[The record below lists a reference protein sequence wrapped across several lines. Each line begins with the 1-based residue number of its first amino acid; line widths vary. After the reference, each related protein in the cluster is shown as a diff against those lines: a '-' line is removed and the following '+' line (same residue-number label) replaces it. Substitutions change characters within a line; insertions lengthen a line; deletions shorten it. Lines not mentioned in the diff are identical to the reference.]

1 MLGCSLAYTFPL
13 FNRDEEWKDSE
24 VGEKIKDIIPKG
36 KNCHRC
42 DKVRAMGLTPPDPI
56 VKGVTNASGT
66 AERCI
71 LHAAAQT
78 AAFNPDIVSEDGSFV
93 SISITGHAPV
103 GGEPRAKAAIVAYDG
118 PARASTSAVTPGIK
132 DTFAA
137 SRGYHN
143 GYDYRVQSQGHGLKF
158 WSNPSVGNEG
168 DPLTCVVGSMLHA
181 AFLATSICCQ
191 REIPQGGEG
200 GEALATMREA
210 LLPKLKAITDFL
222 SSENDEMGMKKVKS
236 EAKEGIGTGDDDD
249 DDDEAEAEAAAVAEA
264 TKPAANVEE
273 AQTPSAEKAEPAG
286 GQFQSDFVRI
296 HQDGARGR
304 RQTCMHQQPA
314 LPATAAAVCHRPL
327 GRLVD
332 QKRPRTDHCERFTYP
347 KLSARR

>member
-13 FNRDEEWKDSE
+13 FNRDEEWKGSE

-42 DKVRAMGLTPPDPI
+42 DKARAMGLTPPDPI
-56 VKGVTNASGT
+56 VKGVTNSSGT

-137 SRGYHN
+137 SRKYHN
-143 GYDYRVQSQGHGLKF
+143 GYDFRVQSQGHGLKF

-168 DPLTCVVGSMLHA
+168 DPLTCVVGSMLGA

-191 REIPQGGEG
+191 REIGQG

-222 SSENDEMGMKKVKS
+222 SSENDEMGMKKVKP
-236 EAKEGIGTGDDDD
+236 EVGTGDNDG
-249 DDDEAEAEAAAVAEA
+249 DDDEREGGAAAVAES
-264 TKPAANVEE
+264 TETAAKIEKV
-273 AQTPSAEKAEPAG
+273 QPPSTEKAEPAG
-286 GQFQSDFVRI
+286 GQFQSDFARI